1 MEVILTKEISHLGN
15 EGEIVEVKN
24 GYARNY
30 LFPNHLAV
38 RKSRESL
45 KRFEAQKKNIEKII
59 QEREEK
65 YQAIIQ
71 KISEITQVTISVKTG
86 LSDKIF
92 GSITPAHIQELL
104 KQKFDIE
111 VEKKQILLKETIKA
125 LGTYT
130 AYIVLNKNSKTQFQ
144 FALVS
149 ENAPELKKN
158 KSSEAARKKDDSLKS
173 ATKVAE

>member
-1 MEVILTKEISHLGN
+1 MEIILIKEISNLGN

-38 RKSRESL
+38 RKSREAL
-45 KRFEAQKKNIEKII
+45 KRLEAQKKDLEKIV
-59 QEREEK
+59 QERKEK

-71 KISEITQVTISVKTG
+71 KISEMEQVTISVKTG
-86 LSDKIF
+86 LADKIF

-104 KQKFDIE
+104 KQKFDVE

-130 AYIVLNKNSKTQFQ
+130 AYIILNKNNKAQFQ
-144 FALVS
+144 FVLVS
-149 ENAPELKKN
+149 ENAPNPQK
-158 KSSEAARKKDDSLKS
+158 KSSKKTPDKKDNNLKP
-173 ATKVAE
+173 ATEAIG